1 MIRRLAAGLLLLLI
15 MIGMLVS
22 VQGCKEELPEGVI
35 AMVGQSPIS
44 QGQLDKIEAVYK
56 TAGQAPD
63 EDRQPA
69 EYSSFKLKL
78 VEYLVTLEVMRQE
91 ASEYGVTITS
101 ADVDARLQQIKQ
113 MFLGNEQ
120 KFNDALAKQKL
131 TLEELTQAIKESL
144 WFEKMKAAV
153 TEGVTLTED
162 EVRAYYDAHASEY
175 VEQESREVRH
185 ILISPFVDA
194 AGNEVPGAPTQD
206 DWDAAKSE
214 AESIRSQI
222 LNGADFV
229 TAVEEYSDDATSRDK
244 GGELGPVVR
253 GQTVPAFEEV
263 VFALQKDELSQPVKT
278 GSGYHLIEVTV
289 ITPENQLSYDLVK
302 EKIRTTLLEQKR
314 AAAWE
319 QWLADKMAVLGV
331 VYRDGYAPPPASNT
345 TVTRPR
351 SDEETT
357 STGETDTTGGSGDGE
372 TTATDSTS
380 D

>member
-1 MIRRLAAGLLLLLI
+1 LIRRLAAGLLLLPL

-44 QGQLDKIEAVYK
+44 QDQLDKMAAVYR
-56 TAGQAPD
+56 TAGRAPD
-63 EDRQPA
+63 ENKQPA
-69 EYSSFKLKL
+69 EYSSFKLQL
-78 VEYLVTLEVMRQE
+78 VKYLVTLEVMRQE

-120 KFNDALAKQKL
+120 KFNDAVAQQNL

-175 VEQESREVRH
+175 VEQESRKVRH

-194 AGNEVPGAPTQD
+194 AGNEVPGTPTQD

-214 AESIRSQI
+214 AESIRSEI
-222 LNGADFV
+222 LNNKDFV
-229 TAVEEYSDDATSRDK
+229 TAVEEYSDDKVTQEK
-244 GGELGPVVR
+244 GGDLGAVVR
-253 GQTVPAFEEV
+253 GQTLPAFEDV
-263 VFALQKDELSQPVKT
+263 VFALQKDELSEPVKT
-278 GSGYHLIEVTV
+278 SLGYHLIEVTD

-302 EKIRTTLLEQKR
+302 EKIRTSLLEEKQ

-319 QWLADKMAVLGV
+319 QWLSEKMAAVGV
-331 VYRDGYAPPPASNT
+331 VYRDGYAPPSASNT
-345 TVTRPR
+345 TVTQRD
-351 SDEETT
+351 SGETT
-357 STGETDTTGGSGDGE
+357 STGETDTTGEFGDGD
-372 TTATDSTS
+372 TTTTGSSS

>member
-1 MIRRLAAGLLLLLI
+1 MIRRLAAGLLLLLLVI
-15 MIGMLVS
+15 AVLVS

-35 AMVGQSPIS
+35 ATVGQSPIS

-63 EDRQPA
+63 EGRQPA
-69 EYSSFKLKL
+69 EYSSFRLQL
-78 VEYLVTLEVMRQE
+78 VQYLVTLEVMRQE
-91 ASEYGVTITS
+91 ASEYGVSVTT

-153 TEGVTLTED
+153 TKDATLTED
-162 EVRAYYDAHASEY
+162 EVRAYYDSHASEY
-175 VEQESREVRH
+175 VEQESRDVRH

-194 AGNEVPGAPTQD
+194 AGAVVTATPTQD

-214 AESIRSQI
+214 AESIRSEI
-222 LNGADFV
+222 LNGKDFV
-229 TAVEEYSDDATSRDK
+229 TAVEEYSDDAISREK
-244 GGELGPVVR
+244 NGELGPVVR

-263 VFALQKDELSQPVKT
+263 VFALQKDELSDPVKT
-278 GSGYHLIEVTV
+278 ASGYHLIEVTD

-302 EKIRTTLLEQKR
+302 EKIRTTLLEQKQ

-319 QWLADKMAVLGV
+319 QWLSDKMAALGV
-331 VYRDGYAPPPASNT
+331 VYRDGYAPPSASNT
-345 TVTRPR
+345 AVTERP
-351 SDEETT
+351 SGGTT
-357 STGETDTTGGSGDGE
+357 STGETGSTGE
-372 TTATDSTS
+372 TTDQATTTTGSAS